1 MKELI
6 ISDARLGSPL
16 NIVFGALAETTIE
29 QLDICNNEIGNY
41 GARLLSKAL
50 QMNTSIRVLAL
61 DRNQISADGFAEISH
76 ALRVNH
82 TLISIPY
89 PTLDIADSLTRPDRN
104 KLLMAIGEVER
115 GLSRNRNHPVER
127 CRNRCGQK
135 LMQDLNSKSVLYEVD
150 SSSQKKIIFHYLMK
164 VLSELEE
171 KSSLS
176 VSTDGIVENFLSN
189 VIVLAKDNDQHFF
202 TQLQTKL
209 AEHNVDICDI
219 SDKSGSNRETENK
232 IRSKARQLIEQFLM

>member
-16 NIVFGALAETTIE
+16 NVLFGALAETTIE

-61 DRNQISADGFAEISH
+61 DRNQIGPDGFSELAH
-76 ALRVNH
+76 ALRVNY

-89 PTLDIADSLTRPDRN
+89 PTLDIADSLTRLDRS
-104 KLLMAIGEVER
+104 KLLVAVGEIER
-115 GLSRNRNHPVER
+115 SLSRNRNHPVDR
-127 CRNRCGQK
+127 CRNRCGQR

-164 VLSELEE
+164 VLSEMEE
-171 KSSLS
+171 KTSLS

-189 VIVLAKDNDQHFF
+189 VLVLAKDNDQHFF

-209 AEHNVDICDI
+209 AEHNVDICEI
-219 SDKSGSNRETENK
+219 SNKSESNREMENIVRAK
-232 IRSKARQLIEQFLM
+232 VRQLIEQFLM